1 MELPERLKR
10 IASLVPEGSRTADIG
25 CDHAYLAIALL
36 EAEQVPYVICSDINE
51 GPLALA
57 KAHLAE
63 HGLEDKSECR
73 LMNGISGLSPGEADT
88 VVIAGM
94 GGMLIR
100 DILLSGNPA
109 VFASVQTLI
118 LQPQTEPEV
127 VRQALHTLSF
137 RLVDEAFV
145 EDRGKTYVIVKAVHG
160 EEQFSD
166 FFTYRYGRILVE
178 KKDPG
183 YLAWL
188 ARRAQHLR
196 DWSSKATDPEEQK
209 KLEEEASFIES
220 LLR

>member
-1 MELPERLKR
+1 MPLNERDQRTQPGRGRYSCDRRHGRHVNPGYPVKR
-10 IASLVPEGSRTADIG
+10 ESGSACVRTDLDI
-25 CDHAYLAIALL
+25 
-36 EAEQVPYVICSDINE
+36 
-51 GPLALA
+51 
-57 KAHLAE
+57 
-63 HGLEDKSECR
+63 
-73 LMNGISGLSPGEADT
+73 
-88 VVIAGM
+88 
-94 GGMLIR
+94 
-100 DILLSGNPA
+100 
-109 VFASVQTLI
+109 
-118 LQPQTEPEV
+118 QPQTEPEV

-160 EEQFSD
+160 EEQFLD

-209 KLEEEASFIES
+209 KLAEEASFIES